1 VQSKPSL
8 KFQRKLQSTE
18 RLTKPHHHPFR
29 KEYQMTHQINN
40 DIEAFTLALRLAV
53 SAPTDELSKK
63 PLDIA
68 EKISRRLT
76 LEEVNEV
83 KAMLEKEVK

>member
-1 VQSKPSL
+1 
-8 KFQRKLQSTE
+8 
-18 RLTKPHHHPFR
+18 
-29 KEYQMTHQINN
+29 MTHQINN
-40 DIEAFTLALRLAV
+40 DIGAFTLALRLAV